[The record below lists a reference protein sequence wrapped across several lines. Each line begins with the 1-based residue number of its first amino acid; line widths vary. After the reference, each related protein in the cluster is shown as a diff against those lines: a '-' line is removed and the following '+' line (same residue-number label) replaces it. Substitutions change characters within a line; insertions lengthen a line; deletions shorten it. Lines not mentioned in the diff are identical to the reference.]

1 MKRILLV
8 YPPFCTPTTPPYSIT
23 NIAAFLK
30 NNCKEQ
36 VDVLDLN
43 IFYHLK
49 KFPDYHKYV
58 HSIAS
63 SYDAKTYTE
72 KTDAFLKETA
82 LAYRNNNQLILDG
95 KEPELFSESMSKILS
110 FKPDIVAISLVY
122 SSQVFYAEPLINSLK
137 SLGITVVIG
146 GPSVTEYWKHKAD
159 AVLKNELELL
169 EFIDCKKDHSKL
181 NCDTVLDFHIYDLKD
196 YFTPFPVL
204 PLRTSYSCYYKRCA
218 YCTHHGNSSY
228 LELDLDIFEK
238 NISSSKEKYF
248 FLIDDMI
255 SKKRLL
261 EIASRIKKLDV
272 YWTCQLRPT
281 LDLDKDILQ
290 ILFDSGLKMIMWG
303 IESGSDRIL
312 QLIDKGTTTEGIS
325 KVLYDSHSV
334 GIKNVAYMIFGFPT
348 ETYDE
353 FKQTINFLTKEK
365 ENIDLVST
373 SIFGLQ
379 EGSLVFK
386 NPSKYC
392 VTKIN
397 KEQRTLL
404 GPIIT
409 YEVSSGLSQE
419 EAKRLQSRHQKSINK
434 LNKFPKKMNF
444 FREHMLIV
452 SILYDK

>member
-30 NNCKEQ
+30 DNCREKI
-36 VDVLDLN
+36 DVLDLN
-43 IFYHLK
+43 IFYHLQ
-49 KFPDYHKYV
+49 KFPGYHQYV
-58 HSIAS
+58 HSVGKD
-63 SYDAKTYTE
+63 YDAKEYTE
-72 KTDAFLKETA
+72 KTDAFLKETTVN
-82 LAYRNNNQLILDG
+82 YRDNNQLILNG
-95 KEPELFSESMSKILS
+95 KKPELFDESVEKILS

-146 GPSVTEYWKHKAD
+146 GPSVTDYWNHKAD
-159 AVLKNELELL
+159 AVLKNEFELL
-169 EFIDCKKDHSKL
+169 EFIIGKVDHDKL
-181 NCDTVLDFHIYDLKD
+181 NCDTILDFHIYNLKD
-196 YFTPFPVL
+196 YFTPYPVI

-218 YCTHHGNSSY
+218 YCTHHGNSNY
-228 LELDLDIFEK
+228 LELNLDNFAE
-238 NISSSKEKYF
+238 NIRQSKEKYF

-255 SKKRLL
+255 PKKRLV
-261 EIASRIKKLDV
+261 EISSRLKKLDV

-281 LDLDKDILQ
+281 LDLDKETLQ
-290 ILFDSGLKMIMWG
+290 ILFDSGLRMIMWG

-312 QLIDKGTTTEGIS
+312 NLIDKGTTTEGIA
-325 KVLYDSHSV
+325 KVLSDSHLV

-386 NPSKYC
+386 NPSRYC

-397 KEQRTLL
+397 LEKRTLL

-409 YEVSSGLSQE
+409 YEVSAGLSQE
-419 EAKRLQSRHQKSINK
+419 QAKRLQSRHQKSINK
-434 LNKFPKKMNF
+434 LNRFPKKMNF
-444 FREHMLIV
+444 FREHMLII
-452 SILYDK
+452 SSLENK